1 MGVYYLEPSGSG
13 TTHVHRLRVGSNG
26 EFLTMAG
33 GFFEE
38 RYQISSMN
46 DLYTTD
52 PRIFGTSREFLSFIQ
67 AFGHHTGRHM
77 LELPNDWRGS
87 LLEHF
92 GDAGELERK
101 RILEAVRIAIRRGG
115 LYSAPGQWQ
124 ATINEGWS
132 EMAVRFF
139 SRHPKRLKGYICEE
153 ETTAKPRMPP
163 EMPVM
168 AYESLALKPTE
179 AEEIRAT
186 PREYCRVCKPLLRS
200 SEELIF
206 VDPYL
211 NILDQR
217 VMAVFQEFL
226 TEILAAKR
234 RVKLV
239 LWVRASAV
247 AERNAFK
254 SWLRE
259 ILSDADARQIS
270 FEDRCRRCPCKG

>member
-1 MGVYYLEPSGSG
+1 MALHMSTASESALMENFS
-13 TTHVHRLRVGSNG
+13 THGQVVSSKRDIR
-26 EFLTMAG
+26 
-33 GFFEE
+33 
-38 RYQISSMN
+38 ISSMN

-124 ATINEGWS
+124 ATINESWS
-132 EMAVRFF
+132 EMAVRF

-168 AYESLALKPTE
+168 AYESLLLNRLRRRKFE
-179 AEEIRAT
+179 QR
-186 PREYCRVCKPLLRS
+186 RES
-200 SEELIF
+200 TAGF
-206 VDPYL
+206 V
-211 NILDQR
+211 
-217 VMAVFQEFL
+217 
-226 TEILAAKR
+226 
-234 RVKLV
+234 
-239 LWVRASAV
+239 S
-247 AERNAFK
+247 
-254 SWLRE
+254 
-259 ILSDADARQIS
+259 
-270 FEDRCRRCPCKG
+270 RC